1 MNSLGPVP
9 SARSAPAEAKI
20 SSPHRSAAATAR
32 TRRRQLS
39 ERLFRAGGATAL
51 GIGLLFVVALFASII
66 SHGHSAFWQTELRLD
81 LDFSPAT
88 LGLGSSTPTP
98 QELGDADYSA
108 VIRESLA
115 RQFPEVVDRKER
127 RELSALVSSGASYLL
142 RDLALS
148 DPSVLGS
155 RRTLWLTADDE
166 VDMFVKGT
174 FDRATPEAERRIKDR
189 QIFPILTSLPSF

>member
-98 QELGDADYSA
+98 QELGDAD
-108 VIRESLA
+108 
-115 RQFPEVVDRKER
+115 
-127 RELSALVSSGASYLL
+127 
-142 RDLALS
+142 
-148 DPSVLGS
+148 
-155 RRTLWLTADDE
+155 
-166 VDMFVKGT
+166 
-174 FDRATPEAERRIKDR
+174 
-189 QIFPILTSLPSF
+189 